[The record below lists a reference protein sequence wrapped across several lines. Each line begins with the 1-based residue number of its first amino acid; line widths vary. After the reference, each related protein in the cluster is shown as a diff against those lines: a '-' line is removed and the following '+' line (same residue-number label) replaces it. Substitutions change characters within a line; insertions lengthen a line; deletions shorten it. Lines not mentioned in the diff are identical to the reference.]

1 MCLGYLIGRQ
11 LYPTFAGLEASLKIV
26 FEVIAFFGPF
36 FGFDLAFVVGVEA
49 LAVED
54 GARYCF
60 QASTPRAAKFS
71 CILQQ
76 DELAFAAGAA
86 FKPTIGFGDRLGV

>member
-11 LYPTFAGLEASLKIV
+11 LYPTFAGIEDSLKIV
-26 FEVIAFFGPF
+26 FEAVSFCGPSFGPF
-36 FGFDLAFVVGVEA
+36 FVVGVEA

-54 GARYCF
+54 GAKYCF
-60 QASTPRAAKFS
+60 QAPTLRAAKFS

-86 FKPTIGFGDRLGV
+86 FQPIVG